1 MKSPRSKKLTL
12 ATELSQ
18 ILINS
23 ITTYFTTLSTLQ
35 YKQISKN
42 LVDKFAENK
51 KRVKMKYLTNV
62 FQIYSKKYRKKGF
75 NKWKA
80 FLLKKDYDAILDKIN
95 SSSHFGVKKVRYNSA
110 RTTDKKINGD
120 VANNNFLN
128 RQEKLIQKAK
138 ENKQQVANR
147 QEEELKLLYTFS
159 PKVNNSTSFTKKLQ
173 NDFMSNNSLSPI
185 SKASNVSSVKK
196 MNAFERL
203 YKNSPKK
210 NKSINQYNSNI
221 NNYENKR
228 PKTTK
233 KRKGGLE
240 KLYKDY
246 KEYENKKKNLQK
258 EIDMERGLTF
268 KPKSFTSNSGYNV
281 ESNFEERNRK
291 LLEDRN
297 NFVFVYDYL
306 RQCKFNEHV
315 LGNGNKLL
323 KNYLVQNNN
332 DIENLVLSQR
342 IANEMLINNNNNNQE
357 EEEAEEEHEENIA
370 YNSD

>member
-1 MKSPRSKKLTL
+1 
-12 ATELSQ
+12 
-18 ILINS
+18 
-23 ITTYFTTLSTLQ
+23 
-35 YKQISKN
+35 
-42 LVDKFAENK
+42 
-51 KRVKMKYLTNV
+51 
-62 FQIYSKKYRKKGF
+62 
-75 NKWKA
+75 
-80 FLLKKDYDAILDKIN
+80 
-95 SSSHFGVKKVRYNSA
+95 
-110 RTTDKKINGD
+110 
-120 VANNNFLN
+120 
-128 RQEKLIQKAK
+128 
-138 ENKQQVANR
+138 
-147 QEEELKLLYTFS
+147 
-159 PKVNNSTSFTKKLQ
+159 
-173 NDFMSNNSLSPI
+173 MSNNSLSPI
-185 SKASNVSSVKK
+185 SKVSNVSSVKK

-210 NKSINQYNSNI
+210 NKSLNQYNS

-281 ESNFEERNRK
+281 ESNFEERNKK

-342 IANEMLINNNNNNQE
+342 IANEMLINENNNQE
-357 EEEAEEEHEENIA
+357 EGEAEEGEAECRLHQPLQ
-370 YNSD
+370 SLLRC

>member
-75 NKWKA
+75 NTWKA
-80 FLLKKDYDAILDKIN
+80 FLLKNDYDAILDKIN
-95 SSSHFGVKKVRYNSA
+95 SSSHFGAKKVRYNSA
-110 RTTDKKINGD
+110 RANDKKGNGD
-120 VANNNFLN
+120 VANTNFLT
-128 RQEKLIQKAK
+128 RQEKLNQKAK
-138 ENKQQVANR
+138 ENKQQVVNR

-159 PKVNNSTSFTKKLQ
+159 PKVNNSTSFTKKMQ

-185 SKASNVSSVKK
+185 SKVSNVSSVKK

-210 NKSINQYNSNI
+210 NKSLNQYNS

-281 ESNFEERNRK
+281 ESNFEERNKK

-342 IANEMLINNNNNNQE
+342 IANEMLINENNNQE
-357 EEEAEEEHEENIA
+357 EGEAEEEEHEENIA
-370 YNSD
+370 YNSS